1 MATGAQPETVGAS
14 DFKARCL
21 KILDE
26 VAETGRPV
34 TVTKHGKPIARLVP
48 IAAERK
54 PFKGRWAGKARTLGD
69 IVSSDAGGWD
79 PDETVREWDEIM
91 AQGDV

>member
-1 MATGAQPETVGAS
+1 MTPATKPETVGAS

-34 TVTKHGKPIARLVP
+34 TVTKHGKPVARLVP
-48 IAAERK
+48 IEAERT
-54 PFKGRWAGKARTLGD
+54 PLKGRWAGKARTLGD
-69 IVSSDAGGWD
+69 MVTSDRDNWD
-79 PDETVREWDEIM
+79 ENETVREWDELM
-91 AQGDV
+91 AQVDV